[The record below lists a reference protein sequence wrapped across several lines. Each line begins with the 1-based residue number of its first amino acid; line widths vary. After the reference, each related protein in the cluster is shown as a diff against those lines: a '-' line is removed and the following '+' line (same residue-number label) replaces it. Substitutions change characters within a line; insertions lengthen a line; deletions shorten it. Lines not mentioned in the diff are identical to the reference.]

1 MNAPNAQIAL
11 ELKRLRQKISVS
23 PTNFAELWQERGS
36 LWQSLG
42 WTEAQARLYL
52 QCLPGVVVQE
62 EASCD
67 SGSLTLVYQIKSEAA
82 GNKAGAFDLADEMV
96 ALLRNAGR
104 PMPLA
109 QLINKLPA
117 GLVVTEPML
126 RTAAQQDAR
135 LELKGPLLKLAN

>member
-1 MNAPNAQIAL
+1 MNAPTAQAAL
-11 ELKRLRQKISVS
+11 ELKRLRQSISAA
-23 PTNFAELWQERGS
+23 PTHFAELWQEYGS

-62 EASCD
+62 EASGD

-82 GNKAGAFDLADEMV
+82 GNKEGAYDLADEMV

-109 QLINKLPA
+109 QLIHKLPA

>member
-1 MNAPNAQIAL
+1 MSAPTTQVAP
-11 ELKRLRQKISVS
+11 ELKRLRQKISVA
-23 PTNFAELWQERGS
+23 PTHFAELWQEHGS

-42 WTEAQARLYL
+42 WNEAQARLYL
-52 QCLPGVVVQE
+52 QCLPGLVVQE
-62 EASCD
+62 EASSD
-67 SGSLTLVYQIKSEAA
+67 SGSQALVYQIKSEASE
-82 GNKAGAFDLADEMV
+82 NKAGAFDLADEMV
-96 ALLRNAGR
+96 ALLRHAGR

>member
-1 MNAPNAQIAL
+1 MNAATAQIAL
-11 ELKRLRQKISVS
+11 ELKRLRQKITAA
-23 PTNFAELWQERGS
+23 PTHFAELWQEHGS

-62 EASCD
+62 EKGGD
-67 SGSLTLVYQIKSEAA
+67 SGNLILTYQIKGAAA
-82 GNKAGAFDLADEMV
+82 GNNAGALDLADEMV

-109 QLINKLPA
+109 QLIHKLPV